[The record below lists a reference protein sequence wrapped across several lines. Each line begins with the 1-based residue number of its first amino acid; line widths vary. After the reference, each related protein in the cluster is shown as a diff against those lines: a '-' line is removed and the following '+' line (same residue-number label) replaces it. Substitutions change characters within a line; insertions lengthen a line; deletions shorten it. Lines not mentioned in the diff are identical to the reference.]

1 MKARKFE
8 STLGGWQMPAEK
20 IDDLDQFIYCV
31 ESIGRAA
38 NIVKDDGSVDVRGT
52 YYALE
57 KGYIDADKFGR
68 KWRTTPRRVRS
79 TPRLG
84 EV

>member
-1 MKARKFE
+1 
-8 STLGGWQMPAEK
+8 MPAKK
-20 IDDLDQFIYCV
+20 IEDLDKYIYCV
-31 ESIGRAA
+31 ESIGRLA

-52 YYALE
+52 YYDLE

-68 KWRTTPRRVRS
+68 KWRTTPRRVLRHAM
-79 TPRLG
+79 G